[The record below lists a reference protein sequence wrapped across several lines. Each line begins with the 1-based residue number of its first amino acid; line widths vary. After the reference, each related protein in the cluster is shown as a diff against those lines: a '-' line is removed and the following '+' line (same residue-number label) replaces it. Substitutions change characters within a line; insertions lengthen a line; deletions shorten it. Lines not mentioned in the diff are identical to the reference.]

1 MSDRLQSPLM
11 AGAATTGTVARQWRQ
26 TRWNPLRHCTPQSL
40 ARDLDSFELGWVRNA
55 ALLWEAIIDRD
66 DMVRA
71 VVSKRCKAIAHRPW
85 EIVMV
90 DDAGPEAEGHK
101 EVLEAFFNRLTVTD
115 CLDLNVRGG
124 FSLLVRQM
132 MRAQLCQYAVHEIIW
147 QPGRELRAELR
158 HVPLALF
165 ENTEG
170 RLRYTGPYGQATGQE
185 LDPEGWMITVGEGLM
200 KAISLCWMGKRLSLQ
215 DWLNFSERFG
225 LPGVHGTTSAQLG
238 TPEWNEFV
246 RALEEFANNWVMASS
261 TGSEVK
267 LVEAGK
273 TGDAPFK
280 PMVDRMDAAIARLVR
295 GGDLSTISRDNAT
308 GASLQGDESSLLEKD
323 DCELISDHL
332 NIHLTRKVIA
342 MVFGPAVEPLAY
354 IKIQPTPDQD
364 NKAEMELDK
373 HFKEL
378 GIPMAVA
385 DVAERYGRT
394 LPEGSEWLVGGEQPG
409 TAPALPASPPDLANE
424 VNPEDQAVR
433 EALVA
438 DLAPLYEAIAGVLE
452 ASDDKELEKRLR
464 ELDGKWEEIT
474 DAVLAGESM
483 EGAIARILGDAFV
496 KGLDLG
502 QMVQETVAVEN
513 AFNPQQERIPK
524 GRPGAGRWREKM
536 QRDLV
541 ALAKTSTAT
550 GGNEANKVQLWK
562 VDATE
567 NSRLTKA
574 GIQDVTDFTHTVDAY
589 AVRHTLKNHGN
600 AKAEETRGQVAITEQ
615 DFADVPE
622 IIANADV
629 IESDGLTK
637 IGSPAIR
644 YLKHDPRSWT
654 TVVVEE
660 VRTGRR
666 ELAFKSMRRMKGKI
680 PTLNNPAAS

>member
-394 LPEGSEWLVGGEQPG
+394 LPEASEWQVGQPEPG

-424 VNPEDQAVR
+424 ANPEDQAVR

-438 DLAPLYEAIAGVLE
+438 DLAPIYEAIAGVLE

-496 KGLDLG
+496 EGLDLG

-513 AFNPQQERIPK
+513 ANPY
-524 GRPGAGRWREKM
+524 
-536 QRDLV
+536 RDP
-541 ALAKTSTAT
+541 AT
-550 GGNEANKVQLWK
+550 GKFTRGP
-562 VDATE
+562 
-567 NSRLTKA
+567 TK
-574 GIQDVTDFTHTVDAY
+574 GGSGQ
-589 AVRHTLKNHGN
+589 TLKSQPRTSIKEIVDLGMNEPDNQDWFDFGSISVSEA
-600 AKAEETRGQVAITEQ
+600 AKLSQIEGAADIKLPDITGYRRTIIASEVRKIVGKHWTDPRPVVPADFEELPTLLAQPPLSQRWVVRDGQLPPVLETRVNHNGKL
-615 DFADVPE
+615 F
-622 IIANADV
+622 V
-629 IESDGLTK
+629 IEEL
-637 IGSPAIR
+637 
-644 YLKHDPRSWT
+644 
-654 TVVVEE
+654 
-660 VRTGRR
+660 RTGRR
-666 ELAFKSMRRMKGKI
+666 ALSLLSLYR
-680 PTLNNPAAS
+680 P